1 MRYLRWLLLLI
12 PVAILVEV
20 LHWGEVLLFVT
31 SALAV
36 IPLAGL
42 MGESTEALA
51 EKTGPRL
58 GGLLNA
64 TLGNAA
70 EFIITLFAI
79 RAGLLDLVKA
89 SLIGSILGNVLL
101 VTGFSILAGGL
112 KNGVQKFD
120 RAHVGVD
127 ATMTILAVIAL
138 SVPSFFNAAIE
149 PDALRVEELSLTT
162 AVAMIVI
169 YALSILYT
177 LRSHTPA
184 EAAVGPAVRPSHSG
198 PHWSTRQALGIL
210 VLATVGIALMS
221 EFLVSSV
228 EPVTKQLGFSEFF
241 VGIIII
247 PLIGNVAEHVV
258 AVEVALKNQMDLS
271 LSIALGSSLQI
282 ALFVAPVL
290 VFVSLLLGH
299 PLTLEFNGFEVLAL
313 TAAAV
318 IAALVALDGESNW
331 LEGAMLLAVYMMIAL
346 AFFFLP
352 SPAKTEAGGLTS
364 LLGML

>member
-12 PVAILVEV
+12 PVAIAVEL
-20 LHWGEVLLFVT
+20 LHGGEVLLFLT

-42 MGESTEALA
+42 MGQATEALS

-70 EFIITLFAI
+70 ELIITLFAV

-101 VTGFSILAGGL
+101 VMGVSIFVGGL

-120 RAHVGVD
+120 RSHVGVD
-127 ATMTILAVIAL
+127 ATMSILAVIAL

-149 PDALRVEELSLTT
+149 PDTLRVEELSLTT
-162 AVAMIVI
+162 AFAMMAIYGMAIV
-169 YALSILYT
+169 YS
-177 LRSHTPA
+177 LRSRTPSDA
-184 EAAVGPAVRPSHSG
+184 PGPAVQPSHSG
-198 PHWSTRQALGIL
+198 PRWNTRMALGVL
-210 VLATVGIALMS
+210 VLATIGIALMS

-228 EPVTKQLGFSEFF
+228 EPVTQQLGFSEFF

-247 PLIGNVAEHVV
+247 PLIGNVAEHLV
-258 AVEVALKNQMDLS
+258 AVQVALKNQMDLS

-290 VFVSLLLGH
+290 VFVSLLMGN

-313 TAAAV
+313 TAASI
-318 IAALVALDGESNW
+318 IAAFVALDGESNW
-331 LEGAMLLAVYMMIAL
+331 LEGAMLIAVYVILAL

-352 SPAKTEAGGLTS
+352 GPGSGAAASLTS
-364 LLGML
+364 LPGML

>member
-1 MRYLRWLLLLI
+1 MRYLRWLLLFI
-12 PVAILVEV
+12 PVAILIEL
-20 LHWGEVLLFVT
+20 LHGNEVLLFST

-42 MGESTEALA
+42 MGEATEALA

-70 EFIITLFAI
+70 ELIITLFAVK
-79 RAGLLDLVKA
+79 AGLLDLVRA

-101 VTGFSILAGGL
+101 VMGFSIFIGGF
-112 KNGVQKFD
+112 KNGVQRFN

-138 SVPSFFNAAIE
+138 SLPSFFNAAIE
-149 PDALRVEELSLTT
+149 PDTLRVEEFSLTT
-162 AVAMIVI
+162 AFAMIVI
-169 YALSILYT
+169 YVLSIVYS
-177 LRSHTPA
+177 LRSRTPS
-184 EAAVGPAVRPSHSG
+184 EVESGPAVPPSHSG
-198 PHWSTRQALGIL
+198 PHWNARQAFGIL
-210 VLATVGIALMS
+210 ALATIGIALMS

-247 PLIGNVAEHVV
+247 PIIGNVAEHIV
-258 AVEVALKNQMDLS
+258 AVQMAIKNQMDLS

-290 VFVSLLLGH
+290 VFVSLLLGN
-299 PLTLEFNGFEVLAL
+299 PLTLEFNGFEALAL
-313 TAAAV
+313 TAAGV
-318 IAALVALDGESNW
+318 IAVFVALDGESNW
-331 LEGAMLLAVYMMIAL
+331 LEGAMLLAVYIIIAL

-352 SPAKTEAGGLTS
+352 SPAGTAAARLTS